1 MRPPGSVAG
10 DALREPEAGFLRRWD
25 VPRAF
30 RRPGSAA
37 AGGFAGGGD
46 GGGAVEDTAMF
57 ELAGYREIFR
67 QAGLREHPRGIPTDS
82 PGTVL
87 LEQVILIQEEAFFAS
102 RAIAEVGG
110 ALAEILAA
118 PVKRRLEFESTQC
131 HGVKTVWCSA
141 DVFLDQAAGYAAR
154 VSEPGGGDRI
164 EEVVFVERAAE
175 AFGMELL
182 VVADTLGQAAV
193 GDDVGDIEFTAG
205 FQNPVD

>member
-1 MRPPGSVAG
+1 
-10 DALREPEAGFLRRWD
+10 
-25 VPRAF
+25 
-30 RRPGSAA
+30 
-37 AGGFAGGGD
+37 
-46 GGGAVEDTAMF
+46 MF
-57 ELAGYREIFR
+57 ELVGYLEILR
-67 QAGLREHPRGIPTDS
+67 QAGLRKHPRGIPADS
-82 PGTVL
+82 PGAVL

-110 ALAEILAA
+110 VLAEILAS

-175 AFGMELL
+175 TLDGATPDLL
-182 VVADTLGQAAV
+182 INEKRIDHAAAILDQPMPEQAEKP
-193 GDDVGDIEFTAG
+193 IS
-205 FQNPVD
+205 Q